1 MVNKL
6 AEVVTGEQVA
16 VWLLI
21 AFLVGFFIYKELPEL
36 RKRMSS
42 RALKEQKDEQ
52 TDKTVEQRLDSIEQE
67 LKELNDKVH
76 RDYDRLNRIDRQIDK
91 TKAAQADVMEELGI
105 IMRALLGVLKGLQEQ
120 GSNGPTV
127 EAEKEINDYLNKKAH
142 RKEMD
147 LND

>member
-1 MVNKL
+1 
-6 AEVVTGEQVA
+6 
-16 VWLLI
+16 
-21 AFLVGFFIYKELPEL
+21 
-36 RKRMSS
+36 
-42 RALKEQKDEQ
+42 
-52 TDKTVEQRLDSIEQE
+52 
-67 LKELNDKVH
+67 
-76 RDYDRLNRIDRQIDK
+76 
-91 TKAAQADVMEELGI
+91 MEELGI

>member
-6 AEVVTGEQVA
+6 AEVVTGEQVV

-52 TDKTVEQRLDSIEQE
+52 IDKTVEQRLDSIEQE